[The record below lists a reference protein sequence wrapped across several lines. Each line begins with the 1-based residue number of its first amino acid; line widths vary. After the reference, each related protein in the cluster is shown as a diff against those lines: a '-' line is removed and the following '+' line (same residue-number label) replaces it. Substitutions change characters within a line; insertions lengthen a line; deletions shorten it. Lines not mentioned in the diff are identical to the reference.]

1 MKLQQD
7 ALNPASLWGI
17 FTQQLVLIFIFSQF
31 HCFSCPPPLF
41 LQLFPFFWC
50 YLHFCYIFYFT
61 FSLPCMDFSFFF
73 ILSLFLVS
81 FYLRMRK
88 ISTSNKIVFIKL
100 IGNWWIKNRSSRINH
115 QMMITIRLVLY
126 LLHENFVLY
135 HYGVRCNDHDK
146 TLLSSFSC
154 VLFIMFLEL

>member
-1 MKLQQD
+1 MGYFYTTTSAYFYL
-7 ALNPASLWGI
+7 LSVSLFFLSSSFISCFLSFDVTYI
-17 FTQQLVLIFIFSQF
+17 FVIFFIS
-31 HCFSCPPPLF
+31 LF
-41 LQLFPFFWC
+41 L
-50 YLHFCYIFYFT
+50 YLVWI
-61 FSLPCMDFSFFF
+61 FF

-135 HYGVRCNDHDK
+135 HDGGQQ
-146 TLLSSFSC
+146 LS
-154 VLFIMFLEL
+154 M

>member
-1 MKLQQD
+1 M
-7 ALNPASLWGI
+7 
-17 FTQQLVLIFIFSQF
+17 LIFIFSQL

-41 LQLFPFFWC
+41 LVSFLLMLPTFLLSFLFHFFSTM
-50 YLHFCYIFYFT
+50 YDFYF
-61 FSLPCMDFSFFF
+61 LF
-73 ILSLFLVS
+73 ILSLFLVI
-81 FYLRMRK
+81 FYLRMRN

-135 HYGVRCNDHDK
+135 HDGVRCNDHDK
-146 TLLSSFSC
+146 TFLSSFSC
-154 VLFIMFLEL
+154 VLFTMFLEL